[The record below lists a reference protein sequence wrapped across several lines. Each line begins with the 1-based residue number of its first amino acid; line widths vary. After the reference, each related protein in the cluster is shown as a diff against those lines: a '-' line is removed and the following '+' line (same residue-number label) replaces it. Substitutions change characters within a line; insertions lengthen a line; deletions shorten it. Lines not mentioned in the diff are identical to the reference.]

1 VDDLCVFGLTS
12 RGQGEEIIGTID
24 ALLRGIGLEL
34 HTRAPKT
41 RIVDL
46 AGGSVEYDVTPG
58 TFGDFEIDRYLGI
71 GLRGGKDGNLEF
83 FLPSSWEERLHEMY
97 VKAER
102 SIRMGG
108 YAGDDGAHT
117 HILHA
122 TESWIMAFAPA
133 LQYEDEG
140 RTITRIIEICRSVS
154 SHTGAISTSK
164 LAESWCKA
172 KDWWARKCSEV
183 WSGVSTT

>member
-46 AGGSVEYDVTPG
+46 AGGSVEYDVTPE
-58 TFGDFEIDRYLGI
+58 TFGDSEIDRYLGI

-83 FLPSSWEERLHEMY
+83 FLPSSWKERLREMY
-97 VKAER
+97 VRAER
-102 SIRMGG
+102 TIRKGG
-108 YAGDDGAHT
+108 YAGEKGACV

-133 LQYEDEG
+133 LTSEPREE
-140 RTITRIIEICRSVS
+140 TIAKIVWLCQSESA
-154 SHTGAISTSK
+154 HAIYVTPEA
-164 LAESWCKA
+164 LEQMWIG
-172 KDWWARKCSEV
+172 DVEWWERKCSEV
-183 WSGVSTT
+183 